1 MEMKFTLGCLL
12 LALIVAACGTAPET
26 AAEPAA
32 ASEPVPAA
40 MIEIP
45 NAKIHETYLL
55 VGGQPTVEHLR
66 AASEAGYKSIVNL
79 RSGKEKAEVDQQTVV
94 EGLGMRYVHIPI
106 AGGTDMN
113 LENAK
118 LLADAVAD
126 PALLPSMVHCASG
139 NRVGALFAIKAAM
152 LDDKSTEQAMELGL
166 SAGMTR
172 LEPAVRKLLEEQ
184 AP

>member
-1 MEMKFTLGCLL
+1 MKFTLSCLL
-12 LALIVAACGTAPET
+12 LALTVAACGMAPET
-26 AAEPAA
+26 VPETDPAR
-32 ASEPVPAA
+32 ASEPVPAT

-45 NAKIHETYLL
+45 NARIHETYLL

-66 AASEAGYKSIVNL
+66 EASEAGYKSIVNL
-79 RSGKEKAEVDQQTVV
+79 RSGKEKAEVDQETVV

-106 AGGTDMN
+106 AGGADMTV
-113 LENAK
+113 ENAK

-139 NRVGALFAIKAAM
+139 NRVGALFAIKATM
-152 LDDKSTEQAMELGL
+152 LDGVSAEEAIKLGVD
-166 SAGMTR
+166 AGMTR
-172 LEPAVRKLLEEQ
+172 LEPVVRKLLEEQ